1 MSDDTQSNSPQ
12 EQILKTDPAS
22 RSASGEFLLSPTFF
36 PMVPR
41 PAQLWRLISFW
52 INIAYILIILRAIP
66 KIIVDYWFLLHLGRQ
81 NIFWTNFTI
90 QLLLFAVCMTLF
102 TLFICIPIRIFA
114 VSPTLR
120 KAGIYIGLWIGVF
133 AGWLLSLSYQKYL
146 LAFNAVPFG
155 EQDLVFGNDIGFY
168 VFTLPAIRITLTF
181 LIILAITG
189 AVAVLIARYNQ
200 LRSRG
205 VFKSTEISPLVKV
218 GLIITNPLNAYLLIF
233 GLSLTARTF
242 FSRYGLLFKD
252 NGESGVRLGAEYL
265 DIEGLFSTLNMINF
279 SVLIEL
285 GILATIGIT
294 LYLLMK
300 TSRKF
305 AHSGD
310 SDDKDSPKRGFSLRM
325 PVRIVVVLLAFD
337 LAFYMCV
344 AVKNHLVVA
353 PNEPTIQIPYIKRHI
368 AATVKGYRLENIK
381 TVDWRPPEEPLLT
394 AKLIESKT
402 VQNAPILPTWVSYLE
417 APPDLHH
424 FERVQAAGSTFVYGP
439 VLELYEQEQQL
450 RPYYKFISVDGVRYT
465 IDGEKR
471 MYASAVREL
480 PSRGLRGPKTWLKHW
495 GSAALMY
502 THGFGLVMSPV
513 NRVSDEG
520 GPLYVLHSIPPEAA
534 HPMFEAEPRIY
545 FGEGAKDDYILTNIR
560 YLKEFDRATNQFR
573 EEYVYPPN
581 VKSGIPVDSF
591 FKRLI
596 LALDTKD
603 ISAFLFSR
611 FIDHNQT
618 RVHIYRTPMQR
629 IRRIV
634 PFLFLDSNP
643 YAFIADKK
651 TLWMV
656 NALTTT
662 KNYPYSF
669 REVFGDK
676 ADERAVEKF
685 PERVINYAED
695 SVKIC
700 MDAYTGEVHFYKIAE
715 DPIIKTWDKVYPGL
729 FEPISAASNDVRAQ
743 LTYPLQW
750 FHIQF
755 DDIYKRYHQQHP
767 IEFYNVEDLWDDA
780 DEVVGSLGAGL
791 VEFGTEDQM
800 TFSYEGY
807 NILLDPADLP
817 PGSDIGDP
825 GELQFVMVMPYTP
838 EGARNLRSLVIAL
851 QDPGHYGELLNLR
864 VPQGVFIPGPEQ
876 ADTSIDNDAQ
886 VNQQITL
893 WVRHGSEVVRGHT
906 LLLPI
911 AGDLIYIE
919 PLWIVSLQN
928 RMPQIKLFSVVYR
941 GRTTM
946 GVTLEEALRVLET
959 TEAEEQRANEL
970 PWFRE
975 LPQKARQKVKRS
987 PKLQPQQPKRR

>member
-1 MSDDTQSNSPQ
+1 MNDD
-12 EQILKTDPAS
+12 S
-22 RSASGEFLLSPTFF
+22 RSEFLLSPTFF
-36 PMVPR
+36 PTIPR
-41 PAQLWRLISFW
+41 PTQVWRSLSFW
-52 INIAYILIILRAIP
+52 VGIAYILIILRAVP
-66 KIIVDYWFLLHLGRQ
+66 QIIVDYWFLLHLGRK
-81 NIFWTNFTI
+81 NVFWTNFTI
-90 QLLLFAVCMTLF
+90 QLFLFAICLILF
-102 TLFICIPIRIFA
+102 TLVVYIPIRKFA
-114 VSPTLR
+114 VSPTFR
-120 KAGIYIGLWIGVF
+120 KAGIHISLWIGIF

-146 LAFNAVPFG
+146 LAFHAVPFG
-155 EQDLVFGNDIGFY
+155 EQDLVFGKDIGFY
-168 VFTLPAIRITLTF
+168 VFTLPAILISLTF
-181 LIILAITG
+181 ITVLAITG
-189 AVAVLIARYNQ
+189 AMAALIARYNQ
-200 LRSRG
+200 LRPQG
-205 VFKSTEISPLVKV
+205 IFKSIKIRPLYKM
-218 GLIITNPLNAYLLIF
+218 GLMITNPLNVYLLIL

-242 FSRYGLLFKD
+242 LSRYGLLFKD
-252 NGESGVRLGAEYL
+252 NEESGVRLGAEYL
-265 DIEGLFSTLNMINF
+265 DIEGFFSTLNMINI
-279 SVLIEL
+279 SVLLEL
-285 GILATIGIT
+285 GILATVGIT
-294 LYLLMK
+294 LYRLMK
-300 TSRKF
+300 TSRKI
-305 AHSGD
+305 AHLKE
-310 SDDKDSPKRGFSLRM
+310 SDDNNSPKRRFSLRT
-325 PVRIVVVLLAFD
+325 PILIVIGLLAID
-337 LAFYMCV
+337 LAFFLGV
-344 AVKNHLVVA
+344 VIKNHLIVA

-368 AATVKGYRLENIK
+368 AATLKGYQLENIK
-381 TVDWRPPEEPLLT
+381 TVDWRPPEEPLT
-394 AKLIESKT
+394 AARLLESKT
-402 VQNAPILPTWVSYLE
+402 VQNAPILPTWASYLE
-417 APPDLHH
+417 EPPDLHH
-424 FERVQAAGSTFVYGP
+424 FKRFQAAGSTFIYGP

-480 PSRGLRGPKTWLKHW
+480 PSRGLHGPKTWLKHW

-513 NRVSDEG
+513 NQVNQEG
-520 GPLYVLHSIPPEAA
+520 GPLYAIHSVPPEAS

-560 YLKEFDRATNQFR
+560 YLKEFDHATNQFR
-573 EEYVYPPN
+573 KENVYPPE
-581 VKSGIPVDSF
+581 VESGIPVDSF

-596 LALDTKD
+596 LALDTMD
-603 ISAFLFSR
+603 ITAFLFSR
-611 FIDHNQT
+611 FIDHDRT

-629 IRRIV
+629 IRRIT

-651 TLWMV
+651 ILWML

-685 PERVINYAED
+685 PERIINYAED

-700 MDAYTGEVHFYKIAE
+700 VDAYTGEVHFYKIAE
-715 DPIIKTWDKVYPGL
+715 DPIVNTWDRVYPGL
-729 FEPISAASNDVRAQ
+729 FEPISAMPEDVEAQ
-743 LTYPLQW
+743 LTYPIQL

-791 VEFGTEDQM
+791 VEFGTGDQM

-817 PGSDIGDP
+817 PGSDIGAP
-825 GELQFVMVMPYTP
+825 GELQFVMMMPYTP

-864 VPQGVFIPGPEQ
+864 VPQGVFIAGPEQ

-893 WVRHGSEVVRGHT
+893 WVRHGSEVTRGHT
-906 LLLPI
+906 ILLPV

-928 RMPQIKLFSVVYR
+928 RLPQIKLFSVVYR

-946 GVTLEEALRVLET
+946 AITLEEALRLLDV

-970 PWFRE
+970 PWWRE
-975 LPQKARQKVKRS
+975 LPPEAKQKAEGP
-987 PKLQPQQPKRR
+987 PKKQQQPPQRRKK